1 MYDLN
6 SLSEK
11 VKKLDALV
19 GTEVLDFLYEVYD
32 SERGAFYYTKSGSL
46 DKELLPDIEASYFSI
61 LTLEAGGIFKDG
73 YPDFFKNKLASWI
86 KEKQSEEDGYFYL
99 PQWGKTSGSRRDRDL
114 NFALEILKRL
124 GEKPLYKTPHERF
137 HDAALSANMPVY
149 LTSEEE
155 FIKWLDSMSFEN
167 ASIWATGNTISSAA
181 DQIKSAGLLD
191 CAREYVL
198 KKQNKETGL
207 FGDGLNFMNSNG
219 TMKLS
224 FLFDEDFKFPNLYRA
239 VESIINIIK
248 NTEIPSD
255 VAITFIWN
263 PFVALNNIKASYKA
277 LPEDVSSL
285 IYDNAD
291 LLIDF
296 AYNNALLFK
305 REDGGFSEYPD
316 KGLPVIQGNAK
327 IGDGRLESD
336 LDGTVI
342 ASARVRESV
351 YELFGIEN
359 TKDYYAPCRKEF
371 LEKLKNK
378 PAIIK

>member
-1 MYDLN
+1 MYDID

-11 VKKLDALV
+11 VKKLDSLV
-19 GTEVLDFLYEVYD
+19 GKEVLDFLYEVYD
-32 SERGAFYYTKSGSL
+32 SESSAFYYTKSGSL

-61 LTLEAGGIFKDG
+61 LTLEAGGLFKDG
-73 YPDFFKNKLASWI
+73 YPDFFKKKLASWI

-99 PQWGKTSGSRRDRDL
+99 PQWGKTVGSRRDRDL
-114 NFALEILKRL
+114 NFALEVLKRL
-124 GEKPLYKTPHERF
+124 GETPLYKTPHERF
-137 HDAALSANMPVY
+137 QDAALRSNMPSY
-149 LTSEEE
+149 LTSEKE
-155 FIKWLDSMSFEN
+155 FIKWLDSMSYDN
-167 ASIWATGNTISSAA
+167 ASIWATGNAISSAA
-181 DQIKSAGLLD
+181 NQIKSAGLLQT
-191 CAREYVL
+191 AREYIL
-198 KKQNKETGL
+198 KKQNKETAL

-239 VESIINIIK
+239 VESIIKIIK
-248 NTEIPSD
+248 NTKIPSD
-255 VAITFIWN
+255 VAVTFIWN
-263 PFVALNNIKASYKA
+263 PFVALNNIKASYKV
-277 LPEDVSSL
+277 LPEDVANL
-285 IYDNAD
+285 IYENAD
-291 LLIDF
+291 TLIDF

-316 KGLPVIQGNAK
+316 RGLPVIQGAAK

-359 TKDYYAPCRKEF
+359 KKDYYVPYREEF

-378 PAIIK
+378 PAIVK